1 MSQREIRA
9 RILGRIADAL
19 SRLNVTSAETG
30 WHTASIAAIFALT
43 VILFAP
49 VMRGRTFSM
58 VGAHMFVQ
66 YPWVGIIKSSPE
78 IRGRG
83 YMQTDHAESFYPAT
97 VFATNAIRSGQLPM
111 WLPYSFDGIPVMEV
125 GIGYGLLYPP
135 RLLAATVLSPIRQHD
150 FILFTHLLLA
160 GLGMYA
166 LLRCWGVNALGAVMG
181 AMVWEL
187 NGHHALYLTFEYL
200 AISAA
205 WFPLMLLGAT
215 LAIRKQSVGWAVGAG
230 AALGMSLLGNVHN
243 AYVSAW
249 VLACWY
255 FVLTVLAARKLFL
268 KRQRRAAV
276 FCLCLP
282 LISAAVTLAL
292 GAASWLTL
300 LGALSHVSR
309 GAVTLEQQLGWATP
323 LRNLLRALMLPVSAG
338 GMAGKAPDF
347 PAFAFVGTPALIFVL
362 AGFLRRSAPAR
373 LAGFVALISFGTI
386 LGFSPLIRFLRLVL
400 PQFAE
405 MHIHDVG
412 FSLFPFALAALAAFG
427 VTEAGR
433 YFQGVGSQ
441 RHLFLKIGIP
451 LIAVEALQLILFAW
465 ITNPTQPARSE
476 WLFPET
482 PLISSLKAQQ
492 GEFHVLPIYLHLPS
506 GEWTPPVLA
515 GNVAAVFDLR
525 SGSGYESI
533 LPISTTI
540 LCQTVESGGVPAHYP
555 PLGSYRPYF
564 YHDRLPITLL
574 EKISIGFLATP
585 PNTKPRDV
593 HGSDPVAS
601 GALRLIYSGPDGDI
615 YKVTRSLPRAF
626 LTPQVLAAP
635 DDSTSLNMLVDE
647 AFDARK
653 GAIVVGEGTAAKTGL
668 PSLSSAGVELA
679 ASANI
684 VRDRVNEV
692 EVAVD
697 TPRAAMLVLN
707 DSWDAG
713 WKARVDGVQ
722 QPVLRV
728 NYNFRGVVVLPG
740 KHRVTFVYRPT
751 LLLLGLGISG
761 VTILLLTMT
770 SLWAGIRWLRKL
782 PGAPSA
788 SASGVISS
796 S

>member
-1 MSQREIRA
+1 LIGRLKQTSPATRE
-9 RILGRIADAL
+9 
-19 SRLNVTSAETG
+19 
-30 WHTASIAAIFALT
+30 HTASVAAILVFNI
-43 VILFAP
+43 ILFIP
-49 VMRGRTFSM
+49 VIGGYTFSM
-58 VGAHMFVQ
+58 VGAHMFAL
-66 YPWVGIIKSSPE
+66 YPWIGIIKSSPE

-83 YMQTDHAESFYPAT
+83 YMQTDHADFFYPAT
-97 VFATNAIRSGQLPM
+97 VFATNAIRSGQFPM
-111 WLPYSFDGIPVMEV
+111 WLPYSFNGIPVMEV

-135 RLLAATVLSPIRQHD
+135 RLLAATVLSPIRQHN
-150 FILFTHLLLA
+150 FMLFTHLLLA

-187 NGHHALYLTFEYL
+187 NGHHALYLTFEHV
-200 AISAA
+200 AISSA

-215 LAIRKQSVGWAVGAG
+215 LAIRKQSVGWAVGTG

-249 VLACWY
+249 VLAGWY

-282 LISAAVTLAL
+282 LISATVTLAL

-309 GAVTLEQQLGWATP
+309 GPVTLEQQLILATP
-323 LRNLLRALMLPVSAG
+323 LRDLLRALMLPVSAE

-347 PAFAFVGTPALIFVL
+347 PSFAFVGTPALIFVL
-362 AGFLRRSAPAR
+362 AGFLRRSTPAR

-386 LGFSPLIRFLRLVL
+386 LGFSPLIRFLRLVV
-400 PQFAE
+400 PQFAA

-412 FSLFPFALAALAAFG
+412 FYLFCFALATLAAFG
-427 VTEAGR
+427 VTEAGS
-433 YFQGVGSQ
+433 YFQGGRSQ
-441 RHLFLKIGIP
+441 RHLFLKMGIL
-451 LIAVEALQLILFAW
+451 LIAVEALQLIVFAW
-465 ITNPTQPARSE
+465 ITNPIQPARSE

-492 GEFHVLPIYLHLPS
+492 GEFHILPIYLHLPS
-506 GEWTPPVLA
+506 GEWTPPVLG
-515 GNVAAVFDLR
+515 GNVAADFDLR

-533 LPISTTI
+533 LPISTTV
-540 LCQTVESGGVPAHYP
+540 LWQTVERGGVPTHYLP
-555 PLGSYRPYF
+555 PRAYRPYF
-564 YHDRLPITLL
+564 YQDRLPITLL
-574 EKISIGFLATP
+574 EKISIGFLAAP

-593 HGSDPVAS
+593 NGSDPVAS

-626 LTPQVLAAP
+626 LTPQVLVAP
-635 DDSTSLNMLVDE
+635 DDSTSLKMLVDE

-653 GAIVVGEGTAAKTGL
+653 AAIVVGEGTAAKTGL
-668 PSLSSAGVELA
+668 PSLNSSGVELA

-684 VRDRVNEV
+684 VTDRVNEV

-707 DSWDAG
+707 DSWDGG
-713 WKARVDGVQ
+713 WRARVDGAE

-728 NYNFRGVVVLPG
+728 NYGFRGVVVQKG
-740 KHRVTFVYRPT
+740 THRVNFRYRPTILLVGIAISGGT
-751 LLLLGLGISG
+751 LLLLLIACAWLGI
-761 VTILLLTMT
+761 
-770 SLWAGIRWLRKL
+770 LRL
-782 PGAPSA
+782 HRFYRSA
-788 SASGVISS
+788 SSTPGRLSLGLTCDLPRGS
-796 S
+796 P